1 MGNYESSLG
10 NNMDPEMDSDT
21 SEEEYFI
28 NLFDDQYEEQDDY
41 FLNFLLQ
48 RFANRWVS
56 HNHIISFTWLYR

>member
-1 MGNYESSLG
+1 
-10 NNMDPEMDSDT
+10 MDPEMDSDT

-48 RFANRWVS
+48 RFANR
-56 HNHIISFTWLYR
+56 

>member
-48 RFANRWVS
+48 RFANR
-56 HNHIISFTWLYR
+56 